1 LIQEAKVGLEP
12 KRRMMTTKCS
22 WVSFF
27 GSLCSILRVAMGCP
41 PLMDEDLVDALDT
54 EVTKI
59 TKKLAE
65 TRKVALAQLTRG
77 SQQETRD
84 SAGSGRYRV

>member
-1 LIQEAKVGLEP
+1 LIQEAKVDLEP

-22 WVSFF
+22 WVASL

-41 PLMDEDLVDALDT
+41 PLKDEDLVDALDT

-59 TKKLAE
+59 CKKLAE
-65 TRKVALAQLTRG
+65 TRKVALA
-77 SQQETRD
+77 
-84 SAGSGRYRV
+84 